1 MVKNKTMEITQIN
14 NLSNDIYHNSEK
26 YKEYWSSSNL
36 KVYDET
42 PKEAYYQKFLAKP
55 KEIQG
60 AEFGSAFHDF
70 LASKH
75 VSGQPFEWNEFEPPI
90 NKTTGKPYAKGTKAY
105 DESLSQ
111 IINPISSD
119 DMQLINDI
127 WQMMKSSDYAW
138 YLFEKILNQG
148 IAEPSF
154 FVKGL
159 HKYKYRPDVLTD
171 TLITDW
177 KTATKAFWSESR
189 LMRRMFSLGYHITA
203 AMYQYFEH
211 LRTGIW
217 KRFIIVWILK
227 DPPFDILIDDISRF
241 AFEPFG
247 DNEVIPNE
255 GAKLFLKLKDQH
267 EACQLANYWPGIA
280 NKYPLV
286 NGVRMADYMSYSYEK
301 DYKEFEIDNEKF

>member
-1 MVKNKTMEITQIN
+1 MSIEITQIN

-36 KVYDET
+36 KVYNET
-42 PKEAYYQKFLAKP
+42 PKEAYYQKFLAEP

-70 LASKH
+70 LSSKH
-75 VSGQPFEWNEFEPPI
+75 VNGQPFCYNIFEPPVHLS
-90 NKTTGKPYAKGTKAY
+90 GKYAGQQYGTNTDAY
-105 DESLSQ
+105 KNAAANVV
-111 IINPISSD
+111 NPITSYN
-119 DMQLINDI
+119 MQLIEDI
-127 WQMMKSSDYAW
+127 WAMMKGSDYAW
-138 YLFEKILNQG
+138 YIFEKILNQG

-154 FVKGL
+154 FVEGL
-159 HKYKYRPDVLTD
+159 HKYKYRPDVLTN
-171 TLITDW
+171 TLIHDW
-177 KTATKAFWSESR
+177 KTVTKAFWSESG

-267 EACQLANYWPGIA
+267 EVCQLANYWPGIA

-301 DYKEFEIDNEKF
+301 DYKEFEVDNEKF